1 MKVRKQYNYKILVIL
16 QIFLVYIINLLL
28 FADIQMNSIGPT
40 MWLGAQNGD
49 IFVHSSVASWEK
61 CLQKVDSLK
70 NVLFYNNHLFH
81 YECKLIL

>member
-1 MKVRKQYNYKILVIL
+1 MRHRVKIQMKVRKQYNYIKEPY
-16 QIFLVYIINLLL
+16 YIIINLKYYFINLLL

-61 CLQKVDSLK
+61 CLQTVFFLSLFFK
-70 NVLFYNNHLFH
+70 
-81 YECKLIL
+81 